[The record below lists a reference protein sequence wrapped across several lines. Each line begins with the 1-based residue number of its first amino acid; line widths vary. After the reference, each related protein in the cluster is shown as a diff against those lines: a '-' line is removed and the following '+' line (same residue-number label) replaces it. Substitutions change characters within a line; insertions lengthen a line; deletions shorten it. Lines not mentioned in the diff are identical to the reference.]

1 MIFHAGAGLRYGPFA
16 AISRQY
22 ERYAAGEQHESKQHQ
37 AKQSISKF
45 NISSLKMWLIEAKSK
60 LSTAQR
66 NRCGPT

>member
-1 MIFHAGAGLRYGPFA
+1 MIIHAGAGLRYGPFA

-45 NISSLKMWLIEAKSK
+45 NISSLK
-60 LSTAQR
+60 
-66 NRCGPT
+66 NYVNNV